1 MISIYFS
8 LFVCLKR
15 NIVFNK
21 SVQLIARYSLTDQ
34 KDLSPYL
41 STIIPGL
48 KASLLDPVPDVRSV
62 SARALGAMV
71 RGMGEASFDDLLPWL
86 MQTLTSE
93 SSSVDRSGAAQGLS
107 EVVGGLGVDK
117 LHKLMPEIIAT
128 AERQDI
134 APHVKVSVDSIR
146 ASNLYFSLSLSFL
159 RFLLLLFPNSSQG
172 QVANVVGVV
181 IKTLL
186 NDPRA
191 INLERLR
198 KQKREREP
206 KLGLIFFS
214 CCCFYYIRS
223 IKIEPLYFDVFW
235 LETSK
240 IWG

>member
-21 SVQLIARYSLTDQ
+21 SIQLIARYSLTDQ

-93 SSSVDRSGAAQGLS
+93 TSSVDRSGAAQGLS

-134 APHVKVSVDSIR
+134 APHVKVSVDLIR
-146 ASNLYFSLSLSFL
+146 ASNLYFSSLSF
-159 RFLLLLFPNSSQG
+159 
-172 QVANVVGVV
+172 
-181 IKTLL
+181 
-186 NDPRA
+186 
-191 INLERLR
+191 
-198 KQKREREP
+198 
-206 KLGLIFFS
+206 FFVFFFF
-214 CCCFYYIRS
+214 CFRILHRVRWPTWS
-223 IKIEPLYFDVFW
+223 EW
-235 LETSK
+235 
-240 IWG
+240 

>member
-1 MISIYFS
+1 MFFFFYFP
-8 LFVCLKR
+8 R
-15 NIVFNK
+15 NIF
-21 SVQLIARYSLTDQ
+21 RYSLTDQ

-134 APHVKVSVDSIR
+134 APHVKVSLDSIR
-146 ASNLYFSLSLSFL
+146 AIFDYIPPLSLSCFRIL
-159 RFLLLLFPNSSQG
+159 H
-172 QVANVVGVV
+172 GVRWP
-181 IKTLL
+181 T
-186 NDPRA
+186 
-191 INLERLR
+191 RLVR
-198 KQKREREP
+198 Q
-206 KLGLIFFS
+206 L
-214 CCCFYYIRS
+214 
-223 IKIEPLYFDVFW
+223 KIC
-235 LETSK
+235 
-240 IWG
+240 

>member
-1 MISIYFS
+1 
-8 LFVCLKR
+8 
-15 NIVFNK
+15 
-21 SVQLIARYSLTDQ
+21 LTDQ

-146 ASNLYFSLSLSFL
+146 ASNLF
-159 RFLLLLFPNSSQG
+159 FLLLLFPNSSQG

-181 IKTLL
+181 IKNLL

-191 INLERLR
+191 INLERLEN
-198 KQKREREP
+198 KR
-206 KLGLIFFS
+206 GLILF
-214 CCCFYYIRS
+214 CFYYIRS

-240 IWG
+240 IRG

>member
-1 MISIYFS
+1 LYPTI
-8 LFVCLKR
+8 LF
-15 NIVFNK
+15 
-21 SVQLIARYSLTDQ
+21 RYSLTDQ

-146 ASNLYFSLSLSFL
+146 ASNLF
-159 RFLLLLFPNSSQG
+159 FLLLLFPNSSQG

-181 IKTLL
+181 IKNLL

-191 INLERLR
+191 INLETLEN
-198 KQKREREP
+198 KR
-206 KLGLIFFS
+206 GLILF
-214 CCCFYYIRS
+214 CFYYIRS

-240 IWG
+240 IRG

>member
-1 MISIYFS
+1 M
-8 LFVCLKR
+8 
-15 NIVFNK
+15 
-21 SVQLIARYSLTDQ
+21 TDQ

-134 APHVKVSVDSIR
+134 APHVKVGFHSI
-146 ASNLYFSLSLSFL
+146 
-159 RFLLLLFPNSSQG
+159 
-172 QVANVVGVV
+172 
-181 IKTLL
+181 
-186 NDPRA
+186 
-191 INLERLR
+191 
-198 KQKREREP
+198 
-206 KLGLIFFS
+206 
-214 CCCFYYIRS
+214 
-223 IKIEPLYFDVFW
+223 
-235 LETSK
+235 
-240 IWG
+240 

>member
-1 MISIYFS
+1 MYPTI
-8 LFVCLKR
+8 LF
-15 NIVFNK
+15 
-21 SVQLIARYSLTDQ
+21 RYSLTDQ

-146 ASNLYFSLSLSFL
+146 ASNLF
-159 RFLLLLFPNSSQG
+159 FLLLLFPNSSQG

-181 IKTLL
+181 IKNLL

-191 INLERLR
+191 INLETLEN
-198 KQKREREP
+198 KR
-206 KLGLIFFS
+206 GLILF
-214 CCCFYYIRS
+214 CFYYIRS

-240 IWG
+240 IRG

>member
-1 MISIYFS
+1 
-8 LFVCLKR
+8 LKR

>member
-1 MISIYFS
+1 
-8 LFVCLKR
+8 
-15 NIVFNK
+15 
-21 SVQLIARYSLTDQ
+21 
-34 KDLSPYL
+34 
-41 STIIPGL
+41 
-48 KASLLDPVPDVRSV
+48 
-62 SARALGAMV
+62 MV

>member
-1 MISIYFS
+1 
-8 LFVCLKR
+8 
-15 NIVFNK
+15 
-21 SVQLIARYSLTDQ
+21 LTDQ

>member
-1 MISIYFS
+1 M
-8 LFVCLKR
+8 
-15 NIVFNK
+15 
-21 SVQLIARYSLTDQ
+21 
-34 KDLSPYL
+34 SPYL

-134 APHVKVSVDSIR
+134 APHVKVRFRFRSIR
-146 ASNLYFSLSLSFL
+146 LFSPHLYFYLIPTSI
-159 RFLLLLFPNSSQG
+159 LLF
-172 QVANVVGVV
+172 
-181 IKTLL
+181 
-186 NDPRA
+186 
-191 INLERLR
+191 
-198 KQKREREP
+198 
-206 KLGLIFFS
+206 LGLVFVPNFS
-214 CCCFYYIRS
+214 RGQMAD
-223 IKIEPLYFDVFW
+223 EPV
-235 LETSK
+235 
-240 IWG
+240 